1 VADGV
6 RRIVRGQLDLA
17 IEQLHEAE
25 KGDPGEPVH
34 EARKA
39 LKRTRAVARLA
50 RDALGDE
57 VYRRENTEFRDTGRR
72 LSDARDSQV
81 MIETLDALQRRY
93 GDEIPAGSMDRLR
106 DQLAAEHREAIERLR
121 QDAGTVEQSVQVLQ
135 AARIRVAGW
144 TLERD
149 GLESLAPGAQ
159 RVYRRGRRALGA
171 ADDEPGDES
180 LHELRKRAKDLWHAA
195 QVLRPVSP
203 KQMKRLAREAHDL
216 SDIIGEDHDLAV
228 LRQEAERRAD
238 CFEDPATLVALQ
250 GLIDRRRTSLQAK
263 GIKAARRIYRRKPGR
278 FARKIE
284 RAAASAR

>member
-1 VADGV
+1 MPKRSTSQAIGGVVRAGRDVDPRKAAAAAGITAATVTAAVAGRRRRAQHADEQTARAFRLHPGEPVADGV

-72 LSDARDSQV
+72 LSDARDSEV

-135 AARIRVAGW
+135 AARVRIAGW

-149 GLESLAPGAQ
+149 GLEALAPGAQ
-159 RVYRRGRRALGA
+159 RIYRRGRRSKGGA
-171 ADDEPGDES
+171 ISGSHWLPPSTAP
-180 LHELRKRAKDLWHAA
+180 
-195 QVLRPVSP
+195 P
-203 KQMKRLAREAHDL
+203 
-216 SDIIGEDHDLAV
+216 
-228 LRQEAERRAD
+228 
-238 CFEDPATLVALQ
+238 
-250 GLIDRRRTSLQAK
+250 RT
-263 GIKAARRIYRRKPGR
+263 
-278 FARKIE
+278 
-284 RAAASAR
+284 ASSS